1 MKNESDRQMQV
12 RRRGRMGKRSETT
25 MLIVRTDQRGQ
36 PTTPRRKKRPV
47 ITISKNAETAHEKG
61 LRLANSA
68 SLFSL
73 KDRFTASHCV
83 T

>member
-1 MKNESDRQMQV
+1 MPIV
-12 RRRGRMGKRSETT
+12 RMGPPAHPMTR
-25 MLIVRTDQRGQ
+25 Q
-36 PTTPRRKKRPV
+36 RKKRPV

>member
-1 MKNESDRQMQV
+1 
-12 RRRGRMGKRSETT
+12 
-25 MLIVRTDQRGQ
+25 MLIVRMDQRGQ
-36 PTTPRRKKRPV
+36 TTTPRRKKRPV

-73 KDRFTASHCV
+73 KYRFTASRCV

>member
-1 MKNESDRQMQV
+1 MP
-12 RRRGRMGKRSETT
+12 
-25 MLIVRTDQRGQ
+25 IVRTDQRVQ
-36 PTTPRRKKRPV
+36 LMTRQRKKRPV
-47 ITISKNAETAHEKG
+47 ITISTNAETAHEKG

-73 KDRFTASHCV
+73 KNRFTASHCV

>member
-1 MKNESDRQMQV
+1 
-12 RRRGRMGKRSETT
+12 

-61 LRLANSA
+61 LRLAYSA

>member
-1 MKNESDRQMQV
+1 
-12 RRRGRMGKRSETT
+12 
-25 MLIVRTDQRGQ
+25 MLIVRMDQRGQ
-36 PTTPRRKKRPV
+36 TTTPRRKKRPV

-61 LRLANSA
+61 LRLANLA

>member
-1 MKNESDRQMQV
+1 
-12 RRRGRMGKRSETT
+12 MGKKSETT
-25 MLIVRTDQRGQ
+25 MLIVRTDQRVQ
-36 PTTPRRKKRPV
+36 PTTPQRKKRPV
-47 ITISKNAETAHEKG
+47 ITISTTAETAHEKP

-73 KDRFTASHCV
+73 EDRFTASHCV

>member
-1 MKNESDRQMQV
+1 
-12 RRRGRMGKRSETT
+12 
-25 MLIVRTDQRGQ
+25 MLIVRMDPPVHHMTRQ
-36 PTTPRRKKRPV
+36 RKKRPV
-47 ITISKNAETAHEKG
+47 ITISKNPETAHEKG

-73 KDRFTASHCV
+73 KDRFTPSHCV